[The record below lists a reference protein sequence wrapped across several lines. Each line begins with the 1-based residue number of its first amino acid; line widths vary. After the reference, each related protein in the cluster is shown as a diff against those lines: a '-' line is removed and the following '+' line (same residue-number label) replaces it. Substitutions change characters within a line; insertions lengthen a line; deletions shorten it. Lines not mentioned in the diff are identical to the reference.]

1 MAQIVVATSLA
12 MELEG
17 RSAERDWQVD
27 TVEPSLPDLP
37 FSDWGVRHWESLRLL
52 LESLRDSLLR
62 KDAAVHAGR
71 HDPASVDASVDG
83 RRARSKLF
91 AEKYD
96 KVMKYIKLQKDLCPL
111 RKALRNSPDEEDS
124 DCSTP
129 SDEFMEPDLVKEF
142 W

>member
-1 MAQIVVATSLA
+1 MAQIVVATTLA
-12 MELEG
+12 MELDG

-27 TVEPSLPDLP
+27 SVEPSLPDIA
-37 FSDWGVRHWESLRLL
+37 FSDWGVRNWESLRLL

-62 KDAAVHAGR
+62 KDVAVHAGR
-71 HDPASVDASVDG
+71 HDPAAVDASVDG

-91 AEKYD
+91 TEKYN
-96 KVMKYIKLQKDLCPL
+96 KVMAYIKLQKDVSPL
-111 RKALRNSPDEEDS
+111 RKALCKAPDEEAS